1 MIKLIAILTMSTSIL
16 GCIGP
21 RNYTMQDHAEL
32 MQHCQLMCDEV
43 GVRLYSPTTG
53 TCKCNA
59 GAK

>member
-1 MIKLIAILTMSTSIL
+1 MVKLLVILTMSATVGS
-16 GCIGP
+16 CVGP

-53 TCKCNA
+53 ICKCNA